1 VRARDPRVIR
11 QRWRDL
17 LFVHWPVDAERV
29 RPLVPAPLA
38 LDRHEGSVWV
48 TLIPFLIAESR
59 PSWMPSVLANAFL
72 ETNLRTYVRGPDG
85 EPGIYFFSLEAA
97 SPIAVAGARLGFG
110 LPYFLAAMSR
120 QVSGDRIVYA
130 SRRRLGPPAALSAT
144 WKVGEAI
151 GTATPGSR
159 EHFLIERYTLYVE
172 RRGRLFRGRVR
183 HAPYPLRR
191 AAIEHLTE
199 SLSAAAGLPAPGPL
213 PLCQHSP
220 GVDVEILALE
230 RAPDRSRAA

>member
-1 VRARDPRVIR
+1 MIR

-17 LFVHWPVDAERV
+17 LFAHWPTAVERV
-29 RPLVPAPLA
+29 RPLVPAGLA
-38 LDRHEGSVWV
+38 IDRHDGHAWV
-48 TLIPFLIAESR
+48 TLLPFLIAESR
-59 PSWMPSVLANAFL
+59 PAWMPPALASAFL

-97 SPIAVAGARLGFG
+97 SLVAVAGARVGFG
-110 LPYFLAAMSR
+110 LPYFPAAMHR

-130 SRRRLGPPAALSAT
+130 SRRRLGPPADLRVT
-144 WKVGEAI
+144 WTVGEPTD
-151 GTATPGSR
+151 TATPGSR

-172 RRGRLFRGRVR
+172 RRRRLFRGRVR

-191 AAIEHLTE
+191 ATIE
-199 SLSAAAGLPAPGPL
+199 SLSETLLAAAGLPAPDGP

-220 GVDVEILALE
+220 GVDVEILGLE
-230 RAPDRSRAA
+230 RAPGPAAAR

>member
-1 VRARDPRVIR
+1 MP
-11 QRWRDL
+11 
-17 LFVHWPVDAERV
+17 AERV
-29 RPLVPAPLA
+29 RPLVPAA
-38 LDRHEGSVWV
+38 LTLDPHEGHVWV

-59 PSWMPSVLANAFL
+59 PSWLPPALANAFL

-120 QVSGDRIVYA
+120 RVADDRIVYT
-130 SRRRLGPPAALSAT
+130 SRRRHGGPAELAVTWTAGETTGIAA
-144 WKVGEAI
+144 
-151 GTATPGSR
+151 PGSR

-172 RRGRLFRGRVR
+172 RRAGLFRGRVR

-191 AAIEHLTE
+191 ASIET
-199 SLSAAAGLPAPGPL
+199 LSETLLAAAGLPAPEGP

-230 RAPDRSRAA
+230 RTTAR

>member
-1 VRARDPRVIR
+1 VIR

-17 LFVHWPVDAERV
+17 LFVHWPMPAEQV
-29 RPLVPAPLA
+29 RPLVPAALA
-38 LDRHEGSVWV
+38 LDSHEGRVWI

-59 PSWMPSVLANAFL
+59 PSWMPPALASAFL

-97 SPIAVAGARLGFG
+97 SPIAVAAARLGFG

-120 QVSGDRIVYA
+120 RVAADRIVYA
-130 SRRRLGPPAALSAT
+130 SRRRHGRPAELAVTWTVGEPTGPAA
-144 WKVGEAI
+144 
-151 GTATPGSR
+151 PGSR

-172 RRGRLFRGRVR
+172 RRAGLFRGRVR

-191 AAIEHLTE
+191 AAITT
-199 SLSAAAGLPAPGPL
+199 LSETLLAAAGLPAPDGP

-230 RAPDRSRAA
+230 RAPAR

>member
-1 VRARDPRVIR
+1 MIR

-17 LFVHWPVDAERV
+17 LFVHWRVPEERV
-29 RPLVPAPLA
+29 RPLVPAALT
-38 LDRHEGSVWV
+38 LDRYEGQAWI

-59 PSWMPSVLANAFL
+59 LSWMPPAVANAFL
-72 ETNLRTYVRGPDG
+72 EINLRTYVRGPDG

-97 SPIAVAGARLGFG
+97 SGIAVAGARLGFG

-120 QVSGDRIVYA
+120 RVADDRIVYA
-130 SRRRLGPPAALSAT
+130 SRRRYGPPAELGVT
-144 WKVGEAI
+144 WMVGEPI
-151 GTATPGSR
+151 GTAAPGSR

-172 RRGRLFRGRVR
+172 RRAGLFRGRVR
-183 HAPYPLRR
+183 HVPYPLRR
-191 AAIEHLTE
+191 ATIETLSE
-199 SLSAAAGLPAPGPL
+199 SLLAAAGLPAADGS

-230 RAPDRSRAA
+230 RAPGSAPAS